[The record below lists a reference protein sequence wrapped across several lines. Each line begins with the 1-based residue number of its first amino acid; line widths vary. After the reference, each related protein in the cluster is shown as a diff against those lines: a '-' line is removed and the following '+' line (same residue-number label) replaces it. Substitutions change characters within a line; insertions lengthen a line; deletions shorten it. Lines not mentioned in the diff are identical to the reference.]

1 MTLLNDCSGKVALI
15 TGAATGIGRS
25 CAQKLAEAGARVIA
39 SDIDAEGLQ
48 KTVAL
53 ITEAGGTARA
63 CEQDVAEESVWQNI
77 IADIKAQEGA
87 LHVLVNNA
95 GIAIGASILEMS
107 LDDWRRQSA
116 INLDGVFLGCKHAI
130 PLMAESGAG
139 SIINISSI
147 AGLRGA
153 AGLAGYCATK
163 GGVRLLSKSVASE
176 CAAAELPI
184 RCNSV
189 HPGIIDTDI
198 WGREIAGIAAN
209 NPEMMAEGGNRID
222 INLVAAG
229 VPGGKAGHPDD
240 IANGVVYLA
249 SDASS
254 YVNGSELVIDYA
266 MTAR

>member
-130 PLMAESGAG
+130 PLMAESGAVPL
-139 SIINISSI
+139 SIFHQSP
-147 AGLRGA
+147 
-153 AGLAGYCATK
+153 
-163 GGVRLLSKSVASE
+163 V
-176 CAAAELPI
+176 CAARPDWP
-184 RCNSV
+184 V
-189 HPGIIDTDI
+189 
-198 WGREIAGIAAN
+198 IAR
-209 NPEMMAEGGNRID
+209 P
-222 INLVAAG
+222 
-229 VPGGKAGHPDD
+229 KAGCGFCRNLLPRNALPPNCRSAA
-240 IANGVVYLA
+240 IVCIRALSTRIFGA
-249 SDASS
+249 
-254 YVNGSELVIDYA
+254 
-266 MTAR
+266 